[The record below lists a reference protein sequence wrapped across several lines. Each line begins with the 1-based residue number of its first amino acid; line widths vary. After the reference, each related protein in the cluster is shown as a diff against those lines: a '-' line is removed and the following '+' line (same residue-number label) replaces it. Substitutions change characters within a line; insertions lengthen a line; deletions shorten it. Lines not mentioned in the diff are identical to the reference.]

1 MRCKGTKKSGIILLF
16 SVFIQTFV
24 QISVRM
30 ISKNR
35 IKYIRSLEL
44 KKYRKAEG
52 VFVAEGPKLVGDL
65 FKTFQCQYIAAT
77 SEWFEQNASLLSHDV
92 GFMCDEITEDE
103 LKRASF
109 QETPQQVLAIFR
121 QPTWTIDVN
130 RASKNNLCLML
141 DDVQNPG
148 NLGTIVRLADWF
160 GIEHI
165 YCSHGSADIYNPKT
179 VQATMGA
186 IARVQVHYADLPSLL
201 STLDSDIP
209 VYGTSLHGDNLYHK
223 NLPNNGIIIMG
234 NEGKGVSSAVEA
246 FVSERLYIP
255 NYPTNRETSESLNVA
270 IATAIICAE
279 FRRKQF

>member
-65 FKTFQCQYIAAT
+65 LKTFQCQYIAAT
-77 SEWFEQNASLLSHDV
+77 SEWFEQNASLLSHDK
-92 GFMCDEITEDE
+92 GFMYDEVTEDD

-130 RASKNNLCLML
+130 RASKDNLCLML

-209 VYGTSLHGDNLYHK
+209 VYGTSLHGDNLYQK